1 MLRGKVGIGRSL
13 FFIEAHKIVIE
24 LILSHYLEMESIDI
38 RSLRIIILQARIFY
52 RLGIYAWNV
61 LYFVTFSHR
70 LTLKFILDLF
80 VFLLESVRDDDYALV
95 SFYLNFASIYLLSLQ
110 SCSNLYRL
118 IPWFR
123 ENLPWFKWH
132 LRAVSYAF

>member
-24 LILSHYLEMESIDI
+24 LILSHYLGMESIDI
-38 RSLRIIILQARIFY
+38 RSLHIAIPQARIFY
-52 RLGIYAWNV
+52 QLGIYAWNV
-61 LYFVTFSHR
+61 LYFVIFSHH
-70 LTLKFILDLF
+70 LILKFILDLF
-80 VFLLESVRDDDYALV
+80 VSLLESAHDDYALV